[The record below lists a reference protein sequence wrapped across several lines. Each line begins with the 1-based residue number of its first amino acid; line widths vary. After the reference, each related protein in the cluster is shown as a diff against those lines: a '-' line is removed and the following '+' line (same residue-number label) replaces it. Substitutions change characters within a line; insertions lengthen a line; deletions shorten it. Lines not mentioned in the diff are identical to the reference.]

1 MGNSSEEDGMA
12 AASPQEPM
20 ATGPAR
26 DVGWLIAP
34 PLPEGT
40 TIELAT
46 TIRAD
51 GLTPEAFGLLARLAG
66 ARRQA
71 EVTPSCPML
80 TKCDV
85 FHDHG
90 QTCPVL
96 TICGTNVA
104 LARAESS

>member
-1 MGNSSEEDGMA
+1 MA
-12 AASPQEPM
+12 PGSPQDAGASAP
-20 ATGPAR
+20 PP

-40 TIELAT
+40 TIEIAAA
-46 TIRAD
+46 IQAD
-51 GLTPEAFGLLARLAG
+51 GLTPEAFGLLTRLARD
-66 ARRQA
+66 RR
-71 EVTPSCPML
+71 TLGGGTGGTGPSCPML

-104 LARAESS
+104 LAESR